1 MNRYAKNNPLIQPSN
16 VKCKFD
22 NTEIIG
28 TFNPAAVEVNGEIV
42 LLVRIAERVKTD
54 GTCAGVPMIV
64 DGNYTVRYFDY
75 TDSEYDFSDSR
86 LVKGKTQK
94 YLTSMSYL
102 AVARSTDGEHF
113 TIDEQCGI
121 YPTSEYESF
130 GVEDARISVVE
141 GKYYITYTAVSEKGI
156 CVALATTEDFY
167 TFEKLGVILPPDNKD
182 VVLFPEKI
190 NGKYYMLHRPSTSEF
205 GKPEMWLASS
215 STMQEWGNHSRL
227 IGVSR
232 EGWDSVRI
240 GACASPIKTKDGWLV
255 LYHGADSNNRY
266 CVGALL
272 LDANNPARVLKRS
285 RKPFLEP
292 INEYEKTGFF
302 GNVVF
307 PCGCVEQGDEL
318 AIYYGAAD
326 DKVYR
331 VDTPMIDIL
340 NTLE

>member
-16 VKCKFD
+16 VKCKLD

-167 TFEKLGVILPPDNKD
+167 AFEKLGVILPPDNKD

-326 DKVYR
+326 DKVCR